1 MQNYGNQ
8 HGKAELDIL
17 ECLYAC
23 AFSTLLIGL
32 QIP

>member
-1 MQNYGNQ
+1 MQNYGTQ

-23 AFSTLLIGL
+23 ALSTPPIGS
-32 QIP
+32 QMP